1 MHEQI
6 SFYFIPIA
14 RSNTTH
20 AQRFLGDDLAGEC
33 DPDRDADQ
41 PSRRRE
47 G

>member
-6 SFYFIPIA
+6 SFHLIPIA

-20 AQRFLGDDLAGEC
+20 AERFLGDDLAGEC
-33 DPDRDADQ
+33 DPDCDADQ